1 MLAFLLTYVSSG
13 NPVKLP
19 DEPNTDGDVEQ
30 DEDPVAGHEQHREDH
45 QLQPEL
51 GNIPEI
57 QATATFLGVEIVAL
71 EVREG
76 DDEEH
81 EYEDQRAGDE
91 QEDGEQPDV
100 AQHRNGDCIN
110 YLIESII

>member
-1 MLAFLLTYVSSG
+1 MTPG

-19 DEPNTDGDVEQ
+19 DEPHTDGDVEQ
-30 DEDPVAGHEQHREDH
+30 DEDPVAGEEKQREDH

-57 QATATFLGVEIVAL
+57 QTTATFLGVEIVTL

-81 EYEDQRAGDE
+81 EYEDQDAGDE

-100 AQHRNGDCIN
+100 TQHRNGDCIN
-110 YLIESII
+110 YLLKSFI